1 MNGVCLRKSISPT
14 QMGIIKRLLVDLAQN
29 KKVMGTTESV
39 LVAVVGVVVV
49 VVVIVVVVVVLTMKR
64 WH

>member
-1 MNGVCLRKSISPT
+1 
-14 QMGIIKRLLVDLAQN
+14 MGIIKRLLVDLAQN